1 VSFESKETAMG
12 LSRRQFLHLAAGS
25 AALPAVSRV
34 AWAQAY
40 PNQPVRW
47 IVGFAPGGAGDI
59 QARIMGRWLAE
70 RLGRPVIIEN
80 KPGAGSNISVQS
92 LIGLPADGHTLL
104 FVSPAQA
111 INSTLYETLPFSFLA
126 DTAPVAGLLRSPLV
140 MEVNPSFPTKTVAEF
155 ITYAKANPGKISM
168 ASFGVGTNSHLAG
181 ELFKAMAGVDM
192 VHVPYRGAAP
202 ALTDLIGGQVQVMF
216 DVLAGSRAHIQA
228 GRLRPL
234 AVTTAT
240 RVNSLP
246 DVPTVSETVSGYEA
260 NGWSG
265 VAVRKGTSSETI
277 ERLNREINAG
287 LANPAVK
294 VQLEDTGGVPM
305 SLTPAEFGALVT
317 AETEKWAKVVKF
329 AGVKAE

>member
-1 VSFESKETAMG
+1 MK
-12 LSRRQFLHLAAGS
+12 LLRRQFLHLAAGA

-40 PNQPVRW
+40 PSQPVRW

-59 QARIMGRWLAE
+59 QARIMGPWLAE
-70 RLGRPVIIEN
+70 RLGRPVIVEN
-80 KPGAGSNISVQS
+80 KPGAGSNIAVQS

-104 FVSPAQA
+104 FVTPAQA
-111 INSTLYETLPFSFLA
+111 INATLYETLPFSFLA
-126 DTAPVAGLLRSPLV
+126 DTAPVAGLLRSPMV
-140 MEVNPSFPTKTVAEF
+140 MEVNPSFPAKSVAEF

-168 ASFGVGTNSHLAG
+168 ASFGAGTNSHLAG

-234 AVTTAT
+234 AVTTAA
-240 RVNSLP
+240 RLSSLP

-265 VAVRKGTSSETI
+265 VAVRKGTSSEVI

-294 VQLEDTGGVPM
+294 AQLEETGGVPM

-329 AGVKAE
+329 AGIKAE